1 VSLAALSA
9 AVWFDCVLTRPY
21 ERFIIARRADIE
33 ATVLLL
39 VIGMAVTE
47 LAV

>member
-9 AVWFDCVLTRPY
+9 AVWFGYVLTRPY
-21 ERFIIARRADIE
+21 ERFIITRRADIE